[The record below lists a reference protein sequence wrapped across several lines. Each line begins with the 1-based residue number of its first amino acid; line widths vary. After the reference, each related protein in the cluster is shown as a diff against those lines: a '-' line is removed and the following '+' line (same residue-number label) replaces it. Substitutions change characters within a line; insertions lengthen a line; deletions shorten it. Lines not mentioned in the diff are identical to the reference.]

1 MIVSLILLT
10 ALQAAPA
17 AVEPSRWG
25 VMAWRTPQL
34 EPSACDAL
42 LREAGLTPQPQ
53 PRGSSSLLD
62 RNPDRGEARRYLLL
76 DRRYRGCPAPISFD
90 VPNQARSLGR
100 EWGRVPEMSVARPA
114 TPQR

>member
-10 ALQAAPA
+10 ALQAAPGP
-17 AVEPSRWG
+17 VEPSRSG

-34 EPSACDAL
+34 EPSACDAM
-42 LREAGLTPQPQ
+42 LREAGLAPQPQ

-62 RNPDRGEARRYLLL
+62 RNPDGGEARRYLLL

-90 VPNQARSLGR
+90 VPNQPRALGR
-100 EWGRVPEMSVARPA
+100 ELSPGPNVPA
-114 TPQR
+114 TPRRPGS